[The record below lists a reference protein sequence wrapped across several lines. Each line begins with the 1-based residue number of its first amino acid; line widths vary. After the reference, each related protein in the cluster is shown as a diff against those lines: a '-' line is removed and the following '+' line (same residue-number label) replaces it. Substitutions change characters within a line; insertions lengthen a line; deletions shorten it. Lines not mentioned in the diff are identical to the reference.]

1 VTKTT
6 LRSLARWALPYL
18 ELACAVTAAAL
29 WYTQGGAVWYAGE
42 WPGPWPLVLL
52 ALPWLL
58 RPIVFGFSLR
68 PTVFDAALLLFVAS
82 AGVGVW
88 AAYDPGPAWAKFWLI
103 VGAAGLCYALAHQ
116 PDEGHLYVSLAFFAI
131 FGVALALYFF
141 ATNDWDAMPK
151 VAVLV
156 TMGKQISARL
166 PAISGH
172 VMHPNVVGGMLAT
185 VLPLVAAL
193 IGLSWT
199 GRRRWLAV
207 VWGAAMVVAGAGWL
221 LSMSRGAWLALLGV
235 GGLWGVWRAVGRWL
249 RRRNLPAERAWRLR
263 LAAMGG
269 LFLIGLVLLV
279 VVAAF
284 VLNGRL
290 PGADS
295 LTSRLVLFRRSLLLA
310 RDYFFTGLG
319 LGMFGMQFSTYILLI
334 HCFHIVHSHNMLL
347 NLWIEQGLLGL
358 AAYLVL
364 AIACCS
370 WCLRL
375 VRRAGATKGGV
386 AEAALCSLGVIL
398 AHGLVDDPLYGSRGV
413 LLLFVPFGI
422 AWAAWRMAHSP
433 AEGQRLQE
441 GVQWHRWAGGAV
453 LLSLMMALAVCWR
466 PLLGTWYANLGAEEQ
481 SRVELALYVERGRTA
496 GVTLDDLDQIRR
508 QERLDGAVGWLER
521 AVQVDAAN
529 PTARQRLAALALS
542 RGQYEAALA
551 HMQAAWE
558 AGHRDEVTRL
568 LLGDAL
574 VANGRVEQAAEMVD
588 GLEWGKS
595 RLRHQAWY
603 RYWHNQDYR
612 RAADAWHTLT
622 LLDPDDANAAHWQ
635 AEAEAR
641 VR

>member
-1 VTKTT
+1 M
-6 LRSLARWALPYL
+6 
-18 ELACAVTAAAL
+18 
-29 WYTQGGAVWYAGE
+29 WYAGE
-42 WPGPWPLVLL
+42 WPGPWPLLLL

-116 PDEGHLYVSLAFFAI
+116 PDEGHLYISLAFFAV

-156 TMGKQISARL
+156 TMGKEISARL
-166 PAISGH
+166 PALAGH
-172 VMHPNVVGGMLAT
+172 QMHPNVVGGMLAA
-185 VLPLVAAL
+185 VLPLIVAL
-193 IGLSWT
+193 IGLSGT
-199 GRRRWLAV
+199 GRRRWLAAL
-207 VWGAAMVVAGAGWL
+207 WGAAGLVAGAAWL

-235 GGLWGVWRAVGRWL
+235 GGLWGVWRTIGGWL

-269 LFLIGLVLLV
+269 LFLMGLVLLV
-279 VVAAF
+279 VVAAL
-284 VLNGRL
+284 VLNGHL
-290 PGADS
+290 PGAGT

-319 LGMFGMQFSTYILLI
+319 LGMFGMQYSTYTLLI

-358 AAYLVL
+358 AAYLLL

-375 VRRAGATKGGV
+375 VRRAGATGGGV

-422 AWAAWRMAHSP
+422 AWAAWRMAYSP
-433 AEGQRLQE
+433 AKDQHPQE
-441 GVQWHRWAGGAV
+441 GVEWYSLPDILLQRGLRPRQNGRSQTAREPGYRVVKKWYRWAGGAV
-453 LLSLMMALAVCWR
+453 FLILMMALAIFWR
-466 PLLGTWYANLGAEEQ
+466 PLLGTWYANLGAVEQ
-481 SRVELALYVERGRTA
+481 SRLELAVYVERGRAA

-508 QERLDGAVGWLER
+508 QEGLERAAGWLER

-529 PTARQRLAALALS
+529 ATARQRLAALALS

-574 VANGRVEQAAEMVD
+574 VANGRVEQAAEVVG
-588 GLEWGKS
+588 GLEWGES
-595 RLRHQAWY
+595 RLGHQAWY

-622 LLDPDDANAAHWQ
+622 LLDPDDTGAAYWQ

-641 VR
+641 LQR